1 MVTPS
6 ISMKKNYSLYWNT
19 VQKMI
24 VLLQMYQ
31 WENGRSWS
39 TMWQNETLQVFMPC
53 FGENGCIQIK
63 GQQKWLLLQR
73 GGHHRGIMLP
83 EKGPQTGWVKMKFLN
98 PPKNST
104 TANEFFKCYYILYI
118 KKTEKLTFC
127 TVLIN
132 IWQLICLYSWQSE
145 DSCLCS

>member
-1 MVTPS
+1 
-6 ISMKKNYSLYWNT
+6 
-19 VQKMI
+19 
-24 VLLQMYQ
+24 
-31 WENGRSWS
+31 
-39 TMWQNETLQVFMPC
+39 MPC

-63 GQQKWLLLQR
+63 GQQQWLLLQR

-83 EKGPQTGWVKMKFLN
+83 EKGPQTGWVKNEDFK
-98 PPKNST
+98 PQKTDST

-132 IWQLICLYSWQSE
+132 I
-145 DSCLCS
+145 